1 MRWRRGDAAFGSL
14 RGAAAVAASIFA
26 VLALVGCPTASLDQ
40 RRHHLVTV
48 GLGAA
53 SLDDNQQPV
62 IQPDRLELHRSLVVH
77 GAYDYRLMGPG
88 GWLAVSARVVSH
100 VNRGMRA
107 APWRGASVSGEQV
120 TRPCDLFWAIAGPSI
135 GLQVPANL
143 PLSLVGDVGY
153 ALAYLSRKRYSD
165 SGGPWRPRSSRSLDL
180 ACWLEWAQKPRG
192 SSAGAMFGCR
202 SMSSAWGPSPGRPA
216 WAEFSLVVAF

>member
-1 MRWRRGDAAFGSL
+1 MRWRRGDVAFGSL
-14 RGAAAVAASIFA
+14 RVAAAVGASIFA
-26 VLALVGCPTASLDQ
+26 VVALVGCATASLDQ

-53 SLDDNQQPV
+53 SLDDNQPI

-88 GWLAVSARVVSH
+88 GWLAVSARMVSYA
-100 VNRGMRA
+100 NRGTHA

-143 PLSLVGDVGY
+143 PMSLVGDVGY
-153 ALAYLSRKRYSD
+153 ALAYLSRKGCSD
-165 SGGPWRPRSSRSLDL
+165 SGRAVATAVIPQLGFGLLVGMSPEAAWKLGGRYVRLPLEVVGVGSEPR
-180 ACWLEWAQKPRG
+180 WASVG
-192 SSAGAMFGCR
+192 
-202 SMSSAWGPSPGRPA
+202 
-216 WAEFSLVVAF
+216 ELSLVVAF